1 MSSFRQS
8 RGRIFFDTLCAFG
21 MSASCA
27 VAWMQTYST
36 ALLGASGIAGFYGLV
51 RFTDMFRR
59 APSVV
64 EQEPALE
71 DTQDVESVPVLEPE
85 VVSEPAA
92 AGAEYHPQ
100 VPEPLVPAPAKHELP
115 PEVVAALVRKPKRK
129 TKKPAKADRAV
140 EETAAS
146 EPTPPKDS
154 PPAPERSEP
163 EAVQAHP
170 ESEYTPPI
178 APLFEPEPFM
188 RQHQRAAFGRKF
200 GVR

>member
-36 ALLGASGIAGFYGLV
+36 ALLGASGVAGLYGLV

-59 APSVV
+59 APVV
-64 EQEPALE
+64 EQEPVLE
-71 DTQDVESVPVLEPE
+71 DTQVVESMPVMEPE
-85 VVSEPAA
+85 VV
-92 AGAEYHPQ
+92 
-100 VPEPLVPAPAKHELP
+100 PEPSAPAVDYDPEVLEPLELVPAKHELP

-140 EETAAS
+140 EDTAAS
-146 EPTPPKDS
+146 EPTPLKDS
-154 PPAPERSEP
+154 PLAPEPSEP
-163 EAVQAHP
+163 DAAQVHP
-170 ESEYTPPI
+170 EPEYSPPI